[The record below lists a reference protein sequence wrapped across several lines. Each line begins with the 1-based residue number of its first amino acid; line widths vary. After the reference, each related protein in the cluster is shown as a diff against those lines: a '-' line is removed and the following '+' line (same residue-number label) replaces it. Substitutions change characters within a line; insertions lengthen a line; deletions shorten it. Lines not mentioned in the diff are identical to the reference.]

1 MSCSVSGTGGDD
13 FGRFLYGRRLG
24 GVGVVKEGIV
34 IETSRELGRDG
45 ACHQNDND
53 SHLEII
59 STVNIEINCFKLK

>member
-1 MSCSVSGTGGDD
+1 VSSSVSGTGGDN

-45 ACHQNDND
+45 TCHQNDND
-53 SHLEII
+53 SHLSNIGDV
-59 STVNIEINCFKLK
+59 TVNFKRINF